1 MRQIPGIAESHL
13 GIRERENQTET
24 LQSSEH
30 WPWLHAQ
37 PCGTGQL
44 PETWP
49 SARSSGQWLCVI
61 FPVPINRWHWP
72 CARVC
77 DQPLYL
83 PSPHSLWLSR
93 AWGRS
98 RLCAR
103 HLCRRHLKLSSFPAP
118 PPEGISTKFS
128 LGQAKHRLLALVGAG
143 TEQLCCGCLGQGLEH
158 SLSPCRTEPCREG
171 DVLEEQLDS
180 SRHQHVTGPKGQNY
194 FPLIFR
200 ENSCFITNQ
209 ESTRIKSAMN
219 SV

>member
-13 GIRERENQTET
+13 GIGERENQTET
-24 LQSSEH
+24 LQSSER

-49 SARSSGQWLCVI
+49 STRSSGQWLCVI

-77 DQPLYL
+77 DQPLHL

-118 PPEGISTKFS
+118 PPEGISTKLS
-128 LGQAKHRLLALVGAG
+128 LLARLSTGCWLWW
-143 TEQLCCGCLGQGLEH
+143 EQEQSRCAVVALGRGWSILSHHAELSH
-158 SLSPCRTEPCREG
+158 AEKVVSWRNSLIPPDISMLLAQSGKITFP
-171 DVLEEQLDS
+171 S
-180 SRHQHVTGPKGQNY
+180 SSGRIHVSLP
-194 FPLIFR
+194 
-200 ENSCFITNQ
+200 
-209 ESTRIKSAMN
+209 IKY
-219 SV
+219 